1 MPPRIKIRADAGVDL
16 GSGHIRRCLT
26 LAEQLRARGAE
37 VTFVARS
44 GPGDCI
50 ALIESAGFGVLPPSP
65 DSMAR
70 AEIAIVDHYGLDAEW
85 ERTIENGGAAVVA
98 IDDLANRMHSCAV
111 LLDQNITATIPG
123 RYDRLVSNGC
133 KLLLGPK
140 YALLRTEFHR
150 AERRERLGSV
160 HRVAVSF
167 GGFDHANATSLT
179 IRAILQSSLRDEAID
194 VVLDQDAPHAAE
206 VRQLCAGKDNLHYR
220 GKVNDM
226 AALLSQADLAIGAC
240 GVSQWERA
248 YLGVPVILV
257 TLADNQL
264 PAAQR
269 CAELGVAEHAGRVE
283 DVSVSSLA
291 QCIDAL
297 VFDKARL
304 QHYSQTSL
312 QLMGD
317 GCGTA
322 VVADCVLSLAA

>member
-1 MPPRIKIRADAGVDL
+1 
-16 GSGHIRRCLT
+16 
-26 LAEQLRARGAE
+26 
-37 VTFVARS
+37 
-44 GPGDCI
+44 
-50 ALIESAGFGVLPPSP
+50 
-65 DSMAR
+65 MAR